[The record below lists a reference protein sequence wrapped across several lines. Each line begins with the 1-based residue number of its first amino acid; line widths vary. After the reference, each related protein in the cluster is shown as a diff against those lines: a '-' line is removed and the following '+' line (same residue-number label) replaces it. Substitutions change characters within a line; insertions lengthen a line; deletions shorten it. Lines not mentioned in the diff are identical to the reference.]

1 MTYKKKLMLLSGLTG
16 LLILIYLGTLFYDPD
31 RVTRR
36 NAFYTWLEPRL
47 LDQADA
53 LEIFRAGD
61 WDRPVSLVRRGD
73 TWFALIDGSDF
84 PARQERVRDLLGIL
98 SSRSLYAL
106 RSSSASSHEPLG
118 LVSGSAARIL
128 VKGGEGLPLLDLLVG
143 NSDSTGSEIY
153 LRKNNRDEV
162 RSGEDKLSTYV
173 KSLENSWYNLK
184 LFQGAEE
191 ITDITLVQRVSIYPP
206 VPADT
211 DGESAPVPVILS
223 RNNTG
228 GWIVEGQ
235 EDISSDTSTVDSY
248 IRGVLSAEGEN
259 FVPGANADDLLFN
272 EGRVV
277 LELGNR
283 SSRTISVGP
292 VTEGGKRNASVS
304 GSSYV
309 FLLAEWTLGRIFRD
323 AAYFGSN

>member
-1 MTYKKKLMLLSGLTG
+1 MTYKKKLILLSGLTG
-16 LLILIYLGTLFYDPD
+16 LLVLIYLGTLFYEPD

-47 LDQADA
+47 LDQATG
-53 LEIFRAGD
+53 LEIFRTGD
-61 WDRPVSLVRRGD
+61 RDRPVSLIRRGD
-73 TWFALIDGSDF
+73 TWFALIDGSEF
-84 PARQERVRDLLGIL
+84 PALQERVRDLLSIL
-98 SSRSLYAL
+98 SARSPYTL

-143 NSDSTGSEIY
+143 NSDSTGNEIY

-191 ITDITLVQRVSIYPP
+191 VTDITLVQRVSIYPP
-206 VPADT
+206 APVDAG
-211 DGESAPVPVILS
+211 GESAPAPVILS

-228 GWIVEGQ
+228 GWGIEGE
-235 EDISSDTSTVDSY
+235 EDISPDTSTVDSY
-248 IRGVLSAEGEN
+248 VRGVLSAEGEN
-259 FVPGANADDLLFN
+259 FVTGVNADDPVFN

-277 LELGNR
+277 LELGDR
-283 SSRTISVGP
+283 SNRTISVGS
-292 VTEGGKRNASVS
+292 VTGDGKRNASVS
-304 GSSYV
+304 GSPYV
-309 FLLAEWTLGRIFRD
+309 FLLAEWTLSRIFRD
-323 AAYFGSN
+323 AAYFGAN